1 MLFSYDPLVPRN
13 SLHMNFTTELSIL
26 HFVQNCFIFYCKKR
40 IPMKQIPY
48 LEGKL
53 ESKYGVVSSLS
64 VFHHCCKSLSN
75 FILLIYLLIYG
86 FEITL
91 STGFVSGQ
99 WVITLQ
105 Q

>member
-1 MLFSYDPLVPRN
+1 
-13 SLHMNFTTELSIL
+13 
-26 HFVQNCFIFYCKKR
+26 
-40 IPMKQIPY
+40 MKQIPY

-53 ESKYGVVSSLS
+53 ESKNGVVSSLS
-64 VFHHCCKSLSN
+64 VFHHCCKSLSD